1 MYKLKQLQED
11 FIVKEIS
18 EIKFDDSGI
27 YYYFLLKKRGYNT
40 LDAINIISE
49 KLRIDGKNI
58 GFSGNKDRNAVT
70 EQVISIKNGN
80 EGIERLDIKDI
91 ELKFIGKGSK
101 DVFLGSNIGNDF
113 EVTIRNLNSKEIK
126 NIENRIKDNGIPM
139 PNYFGPQ
146 RFSNN
151 NPEIGKSLV
160 KKDFKKAVELILG
173 TNSDFNNRI
182 VEHLEKKP
190 NDHVVALKIIPSKLL
205 KFYIHSYQSSLFNK
219 ALGQLIKNKAKPD
232 YDIKMPIIGFGSEIE
247 HTSMKDIIEKL
258 MKREKIGFRDFIIR
272 QIPELS
278 SEGDERKA
286 FIKITDFKIAKK
298 EEDELNNGKE
308 KITAKFSLP
317 KGCYATVLID
327 YLFKD

>member
-160 KKDFKKAVELILG
+160 KKDFKKAVEL
-173 TNSDFNNRI
+173 
-182 VEHLEKKP
+182 
-190 NDHVVALKIIPSKLL
+190 
-205 KFYIHSYQSSLFNK
+205 
-219 ALGQLIKNKAKPD
+219 
-232 YDIKMPIIGFGSEIE
+232 
-247 HTSMKDIIEKL
+247 
-258 MKREKIGFRDFIIR
+258 
-272 QIPELS
+272 
-278 SEGDERKA
+278 
-286 FIKITDFKIAKK
+286 
-298 EEDELNNGKE
+298 
-308 KITAKFSLP
+308 
-317 KGCYATVLID
+317 
-327 YLFKD
+327 